1 MSFAFGQATYFHLAD
16 IARFS
21 RVMQKTGK
29 SLHLV
34 VLGQD
39 IHAGHRVLLRT
50 AQQLGVVVAAVELP
64 HVDVV
69 DAGDAGDTTEPG
81 GTTKAVGTV
90 ETTTGAADA
99 APGAQAHETNL
110 GAPSRQL
117 NPELMDVLREAG
129 VDAVVPY
136 TREPGEKDSLW
147 PQGLRTQITPPEGL
161 EDSSALAEALTV
173 HLSLL
178 HAVGPDSIIAGEKDY
193 EFLLRLQQAITDLH
207 LAVKVQGVPTV
218 RMPDGLAMSL
228 RNTEIPVEHRE
239 KAVALSAALT
249 AGAHVAERGAQGV
262 LETAQDVLDA
272 AGVQPDYL
280 ELRARDFGPAP
291 QEGDARLLVAA
302 TFGGVRLIDNVGVP
316 VGIGFRN
323 LDGDN

>member
-1 MSFAFGQATYFHLAD
+1 MSFAFGQATHFHLAD

-39 IHAGHRVLLRT
+39 IHAGHRMLLRT

-64 HVDVV
+64 HVD
-69 DAGDAGDTTEPG
+69 AGDAGDT
-81 GTTKAVGTV
+81 
-90 ETTTGAADA
+90 

-262 LETAQDVLDA
+262 LETAQDVLAA

-280 ELRARDFGPAP
+280 ELRARDFGPSP

>member
-1 MSFAFGQATYFHLAD
+1 MSFAFGQATHFHLAD

-64 HVDVV
+64 HVD
-69 DAGDAGDTTEPG
+69 
-81 GTTKAVGTV
+81 
-90 ETTTGAADA
+90 AADT

-249 AGAHVAERGAQGV
+249 AGAHVAERGAQVV
-262 LETAQDVLDA
+262 LDTAQDVLAA

>member
-1 MSFAFGQATYFHLAD
+1 MSFAFGQATHFHLAD

-64 HVDVV
+64 HVD
-69 DAGDAGDTTEPG
+69 AADAGDT
-81 GTTKAVGTV
+81 
-90 ETTTGAADA
+90 

-249 AGAHVAERGAQGV
+249 AGAHVAERGSQAV

>member
-1 MSFAFGQATYFHLAD
+1 MSFAFGQATHFHLAD

-39 IHAGHRVLLRT
+39 IHAGHRMLLRT

-64 HVDVV
+64 HVD
-69 DAGDAGDTTEPG
+69 AGDAGPD
-81 GTTKAVGTV
+81 
-90 ETTTGAADA
+90 
-99 APGAQAHETNL
+99 AQAHETNQ
-110 GAPSRQL
+110 GVPSRQL
-117 NPELMDVLREAG
+117 SPELMDVLREAG

-161 EDSSALAEALTV
+161 EDSAALAEALTV

-249 AGAHVAERGAQGV
+249 AGAHVAERGAQVV
-262 LETAQDVLDA
+262 LETAQDVLAA

>member
-1 MSFAFGQATYFHLAD
+1 MSFAFGQATHFHLAD

-39 IHAGHRVLLRT
+39 IHAGHRMLLRT

-64 HVDVV
+64 HVDTV
-69 DAGDAGDTTEPG
+69 DAGDTAETVDVAPG
-81 GTTKAVGTV
+81 AV

-99 APGAQAHETNL
+99 APGAKAHETNQ

-136 TREPGEKDSLW
+136 TREPGEKNSLW

-161 EDSSALAEALTV
+161 EDSAALAEALTV

-178 HAVGPDSIIAGEKDY
+178 HAVAPDSIIAGEKDY

-207 LAVKVQGVPTV
+207 LGVKVQGVPTV

-249 AGAHVAERGAQGV
+249 AGAHVAERGAQVV
-262 LETAQDVLDA
+262 LETAQDVLAA

>member
-1 MSFAFGQATYFHLAD
+1 MSFAFGQATHFHLAD

-39 IHAGHRVLLRT
+39 IHAGHRMLLRT

-64 HVDVV
+64 HVD
-69 DAGDAGDTTEPG
+69 
-81 GTTKAVGTV
+81 
-90 ETTTGAADA
+90 A
-99 APGAQAHETNL
+99 APGAKAHETNQ

-136 TREPGEKDSLW
+136 TREPGEKNSLW
-147 PQGLRTQITPPEGL
+147 PQGLRTQIIPPEGL
-161 EDSSALAEALTV
+161 EDSAALAEALTV

-228 RNTEIPVEHRE
+228 RNIEIPVEHRE

-249 AGAHVAERGAQGV
+249 AGAHVAERGAQAV
-262 LETAQDVLDA
+262 LETAQDVLAA

>member
-1 MSFAFGQATYFHLAD
+1 MSFAFGQATHFHLAD

-39 IHAGHRVLLRT
+39 IHAGHRMLLRT

-64 HVDVV
+64 H
-69 DAGDAGDTTEPG
+69 G
-81 GTTKAVGTV
+81 
-90 ETTTGAADA
+90 DA
-99 APGAQAHETNL
+99 APDAQAHETNQ
-110 GAPSRQL
+110 GAPSQQL
-117 NPELMDVLREAG
+117 SPELMDVLREAG

-136 TREPGEKDSLW
+136 TREPGEKNSLW
-147 PQGLRTQITPPEGL
+147 PQGLRTQIIPPEGL
-161 EDSSALAEALTV
+161 EDSAALAEALTV

-249 AGAHVAERGAQGV
+249 AGAHVAERGAQVV
-262 LETAQDVLDA
+262 LETAQDVLTA

-323 LDGDN
+323 LDGDK

>member
-1 MSFAFGQATYFHLAD
+1 MSFAFGQATHFRLAD
-16 IARFS
+16 IAGFS

-34 VLGQD
+34 VLGRD
-39 IHAGHRVLLRT
+39 IHAGHRMLLRT

-64 HVDVV
+64 HVD
-69 DAGDAGDTTEPG
+69 AGDAGPD
-81 GTTKAVGTV
+81 
-90 ETTTGAADA
+90 
-99 APGAQAHETNL
+99 AQALATNQ
-110 GAPSRQL
+110 GVPSRQL
-117 NPELMDVLREAG
+117 SPELMDVLREAG

-161 EDSSALAEALTV
+161 EDSAALAEALTV

-193 EFLLRLQQAITDLH
+193 EFLLRLQQVITDLH

-249 AGAHVAERGAQGV
+249 AGAHVAERGAQVV
-262 LETAQDVLDA
+262 LETAQDVLAA

>member
-1 MSFAFGQATYFHLAD
+1 MSFAFGQATHFHLAD

-64 HVDVV
+64 HVD
-69 DAGDAGDTTEPG
+69 AADAGDT
-81 GTTKAVGTV
+81 
-90 ETTTGAADA
+90 

-249 AGAHVAERGAQGV
+249 AGAHVAERGAQVV
-262 LETAQDVLDA
+262 LETAQDVLAA

-280 ELRARDFGPAP
+280 ELRARDFGPSP

>member
-1 MSFAFGQATYFHLAD
+1 
-16 IARFS
+16 
-21 RVMQKTGK
+21 MQKTGK

-39 IHAGHRVLLRT
+39 IHAGHRMLLRT

-64 HVDVV
+64 H
-69 DAGDAGDTTEPG
+69 G
-81 GTTKAVGTV
+81 
-90 ETTTGAADA
+90 DA
-99 APGAQAHETNL
+99 APGAKAHETNQ

-136 TREPGEKDSLW
+136 TREPGEKNSLW
-147 PQGLRTQITPPEGL
+147 PQGLRTQIIPPEGL
-161 EDSSALAEALTV
+161 EDSAALAEALTV

-249 AGAHVAERGAQGV
+249 AGAHVAERGAQVV

>member
-1 MSFAFGQATYFHLAD
+1 MSFAFGQATHFHLAD

-39 IHAGHRVLLRT
+39 IHAGHRMLLRT

-64 HVDVV
+64 HVDAGDAV
-69 DAGDAGDTTEPG
+69 DAGDTAE
-81 GTTKAVGTV
+81 TV
-90 ETTTGAADA
+90 DA
-99 APGAQAHETNL
+99 APGAQAHETNQ
-110 GAPSRQL
+110 GAPSQQL
-117 NPELMDVLREAG
+117 TPELMDVLREAG

-136 TREPGEKDSLW
+136 TREPGEKNSLW

-161 EDSSALAEALTV
+161 EDSAALAEALTV

-178 HAVGPDSIIAGEKDY
+178 HAVAPDSIIAGEKDY

-249 AGAHVAERGAQGV
+249 AGAHVAERGAQVV

-272 AGVQPDYL
+272 AGVQPEYL

>member
-1 MSFAFGQATYFHLAD
+1 MSFAFGQATLFHLAD

-21 RVMQKTGK
+21 RVMRTTGK
-29 SLHLV
+29 SLQLV
-34 VLGQD
+34 VLGAD

-50 AQQLGVVVAAVELP
+50 AKQRGVAVVAVELA
-64 HVDVV
+64 D
-69 DAGDAGDTTEPG
+69 EIG
-81 GTTKAVGTV
+81 GHAVTS
-90 ETTTGAADA
+90 
-99 APGAQAHETNL
+99 Q
-110 GAPSRQL
+110 
-117 NPELMDVLREAG
+117 NPEQHNPAPQNPAPQQAVHDKPAELRPEIMEILREAE

-136 TREPGEKDSLW
+136 TRAPGYTESLW
-147 PQGLRTQITPPEGL
+147 PQGLRTQITPPDGL
-161 EDSSALAEALTV
+161 EDSAELAQALTT

-178 HAVGPDSIIAGEKDY
+178 HAVAPETIIAGEKDY

-207 LAVKVQGVPTV
+207 LDVKVQGVPTV

-228 RNTEIPVEHRE
+228 RNTAIPETDRE
-239 KAVALSAALT
+239 KALALSAALT
-249 AGAHVAERGAQGV
+249 AGAHVAERGAEAV
-262 LETAQDVLDA
+262 LSTAADVLKA

-291 QEGDARLLVAA
+291 EEGDARLLVAA
-302 TFGGVRLIDNVGVP
+302 TFGGVRLVDNVGVP

>member
-64 HVDVV
+64 HVD
-69 DAGDAGDTTEPG
+69 AGDAGDT
-81 GTTKAVGTV
+81 
-90 ETTTGAADA
+90 
-99 APGAQAHETNL
+99 APGAQAHATNQ
-110 GAPSRQL
+110 GVPSRQL

-228 RNTEIPVEHRE
+228 RNTEIPVERRE

-249 AGAHVAERGAQGV
+249 AGAHVAERGAQAV
-262 LETAQDVLDA
+262 LETAQDVLAA

-291 QEGDARLLVAA
+291 QEGDARLLGAA

>member
-64 HVDVV
+64 HVD
-69 DAGDAGDTTEPG
+69 AADAGDT
-81 GTTKAVGTV
+81 
-90 ETTTGAADA
+90 

-161 EDSSALAEALTV
+161 EDSAALAEALTV

-178 HAVGPDSIIAGEKDY
+178 HVVAPDSIIAGEKDY

-262 LETAQDVLDA
+262 LETAQDVLAA

-291 QEGDARLLVAA
+291 QEGDARLLGAA

>member
-1 MSFAFGQATYFHLAD
+1 MSFAFGQATHFHLAD

-39 IHAGHRVLLRT
+39 IHAGHRMLLRT

-64 HVDVV
+64 HVDTV
-69 DAGDAGDTTEPG
+69 DAGDTAETVDVAP
-81 GTTKAVGTV
+81 GTV

-99 APGAQAHETNL
+99 APGAKAHETNQ

-129 VDAVVPY
+129 VDVVVPY
-136 TREPGEKDSLW
+136 TREPGEKNSLW
-147 PQGLRTQITPPEGL
+147 PQGLRTQIIPPEGL
-161 EDSSALAEALTV
+161 EDSAALAEALTV

-178 HAVGPDSIIAGEKDY
+178 HAVAPDSIIAGEKDY

-249 AGAHVAERGAQGV
+249 AGAHVAERGAQVV
-262 LETAQDVLDA
+262 LETAQDVLAA

-323 LDGDN
+323 LDGDD

>member
-1 MSFAFGQATYFHLAD
+1 MSFAFGQATHFHLAD

-39 IHAGHRVLLRT
+39 IHAGHRMLLRT

-64 HVDVV
+64 HVDAA
-69 DAGDAGDTTEPG
+69 D
-81 GTTKAVGTV
+81 TTKAVGT
-90 ETTTGAADA
+90 TPCAGDT
-99 APGAQAHETNL
+99 APGAQAHATNQ

-117 NPELMDVLREAG
+117 SPELMDLLREAG

-161 EDSSALAEALTV
+161 EDSAALAEALTV

-249 AGAHVAERGAQGV
+249 AGAHVAERGAQVV
-262 LETAQDVLDA
+262 LETAQDVLAA

>member
-1 MSFAFGQATYFHLAD
+1 MSFAFGQATHFHLAD

-39 IHAGHRVLLRT
+39 IHAGHRMLLRT

-64 HVDVV
+64 HI
-69 DAGDAGDTTEPG
+69 DAGDTAETVDVAPG
-81 GTTKAVGTV
+81 AV

-99 APGAQAHETNL
+99 APGAQAHETNQ
-110 GAPSRQL
+110 GAPSQQL

-136 TREPGEKDSLW
+136 TREPGEKNSLW
-147 PQGLRTQITPPEGL
+147 PQGLRTQIIPPEGL
-161 EDSSALAEALTV
+161 EDSAALAEALTV

-178 HAVGPDSIIAGEKDY
+178 HAVAPDSIIAGEKDY

-228 RNTEIPVEHRE
+228 RNIEIPVEHRE

-249 AGAHVAERGAQGV
+249 AGAHVAERGAQVV
-262 LETAQDVLDA
+262 LETAQDVLAA

>member
-1 MSFAFGQATYFHLAD
+1 MSFAFGQATHFHLAD

-39 IHAGHRVLLRT
+39 IHAGHRMLLRT

-64 HVDVV
+64 HVD
-69 DAGDAGDTTEPG
+69 AGDTT
-81 GTTKAVGTV
+81 KAV
-90 ETTTGAADA
+90 ETTTGAGDT

-117 NPELMDVLREAG
+117 RPELMDVLREAG

-161 EDSSALAEALTV
+161 EDSAALAEALTV

-249 AGAHVAERGAQGV
+249 AGAHVAERGAQVV
-262 LETAQDVLDA
+262 LETAQDVLAA

>member
-1 MSFAFGQATYFHLAD
+1 MSFAFGQATHFHLAD

-39 IHAGHRVLLRT
+39 IHAGHRMLLRT

-64 HVDVV
+64 HVGAAVELPHV
-69 DAGDAGDTTEPG
+69 DAGDT
-81 GTTKAVGTV
+81 
-90 ETTTGAADA
+90 

-249 AGAHVAERGAQGV
+249 AGAHVAERGAQAV
-262 LETAQDVLDA
+262 LETAQDVLAA

>member
-1 MSFAFGQATYFHLAD
+1 MSFAFGQATHFHLAD

-39 IHAGHRVLLRT
+39 IHAGHRMLLRT

-64 HVDVV
+64 HVD
-69 DAGDAGDTTEPG
+69 AGDAGDT
-81 GTTKAVGTV
+81 
-90 ETTTGAADA
+90 

-249 AGAHVAERGAQGV
+249 AGAHVAERGAQAV
-262 LETAQDVLDA
+262 LETAQDVLAA

-291 QEGDARLLVAA
+291 QEGDARLLGAA

>member
-1 MSFAFGQATYFHLAD
+1 MSFAFGQATHFHLAD

-39 IHAGHRVLLRT
+39 IHAGHRMLLRT

-64 HVDVV
+64 HVD
-69 DAGDAGDTTEPG
+69 AGDAGDT
-81 GTTKAVGTV
+81 
-90 ETTTGAADA
+90 
-99 APGAQAHETNL
+99 APGAQAHATNQ
-110 GAPSRQL
+110 GVPSRQL
-117 NPELMDVLREAG
+117 SPELMDVLREAG

-249 AGAHVAERGAQGV
+249 AGAHVAERGAQVV
-262 LETAQDVLDA
+262 LDTAQDVLAA

>member
-1 MSFAFGQATYFHLAD
+1 MSFAFGQATHFHLAD

-39 IHAGHRVLLRT
+39 IHAGHRMLLRT

-64 HVDVV
+64 H
-69 DAGDAGDTTEPG
+69 G
-81 GTTKAVGTV
+81 
-90 ETTTGAADA
+90 DA
-99 APGAQAHETNL
+99 APGAKAHETNQ

-136 TREPGEKDSLW
+136 TREPGEKNSLW

-161 EDSSALAEALTV
+161 EDSAALAEALTV

-178 HAVGPDSIIAGEKDY
+178 HAVAPDSIIAGEKDY

-249 AGAHVAERGAQGV
+249 AGAHVAERGAQVV

-291 QEGDARLLVAA
+291 REGDARLLVAA

>member
-1 MSFAFGQATYFHLAD
+1 MSFAFGQATHFHLAD

-64 HVDVV
+64 HVD
-69 DAGDAGDTTEPG
+69 AGDAGDT
-81 GTTKAVGTV
+81 
-90 ETTTGAADA
+90 
-99 APGAQAHETNL
+99 APGAQAHATNL

-161 EDSSALAEALTV
+161 EDSSALADALTV

-249 AGAHVAERGAQGV
+249 AGAHVAERGAQAV

>member
-1 MSFAFGQATYFHLAD
+1 MSFAFGQATHFHLAD

-39 IHAGHRVLLRT
+39 IHAGHRMLLRT

-64 HVDVV
+64 HVD
-69 DAGDAGDTTEPG
+69 AGDAG
-81 GTTKAVGTV
+81 GT
-90 ETTTGAADA
+90 
-99 APGAQAHETNL
+99 APGAQAHATNQ
-110 GAPSRQL
+110 GVPSRQL
-117 NPELMDVLREAG
+117 SPELMDVLREAG

-249 AGAHVAERGAQGV
+249 AGAHVAERGAQVV
-262 LETAQDVLDA
+262 LDTAQDVLAA

>member
-1 MSFAFGQATYFHLAD
+1 MSFAFGQATHFHLAD

-39 IHAGHRVLLRT
+39 IHAGHRMLLRT

-64 HVDVV
+64 HVDTV
-69 DAGDAGDTTEPG
+69 DAGDTAETVDVAPG
-81 GTTKAVGTV
+81 AV

-99 APGAQAHETNL
+99 APGAKAHETNQ

-136 TREPGEKDSLW
+136 TREPGEKNSLW
-147 PQGLRTQITPPEGL
+147 PQGLRTQIIPPEGL
-161 EDSSALAEALTV
+161 EDSAALAEALTV

-249 AGAHVAERGAQGV
+249 AGAHVAERGAQVV
-262 LETAQDVLDA
+262 LETAQDVLAA

>member
-1 MSFAFGQATYFHLAD
+1 MSFAFGQATHFHLAD

-29 SLHLV
+29 FLHLV

-39 IHAGHRVLLRT
+39 IHAGHRMLLRT

-64 HVDVV
+64 H
-69 DAGDAGDTTEPG
+69 G
-81 GTTKAVGTV
+81 
-90 ETTTGAADA
+90 DA
-99 APGAQAHETNL
+99 APGAQAHATNQ
-110 GAPSRQL
+110 GAPSQQL
-117 NPELMDVLREAG
+117 TPELMDVLREAG

-136 TREPGEKDSLW
+136 TREPGEKNSLW

-161 EDSSALAEALTV
+161 EDSAALAEALTV

-178 HAVGPDSIIAGEKDY
+178 HAVAPDSLIAGEKDY

-249 AGAHVAERGAQGV
+249 AGAHVAERGAQVV

>member
-1 MSFAFGQATYFHLAD
+1 MSFAFGQATLFHLAD

-21 RVMQKTGK
+21 RVMRTTGK
-29 SLHLV
+29 SLQLV
-34 VLGQD
+34 VLGAD

-50 AQQLGVVVAAVELP
+50 AKQRGVAVVAVELADE
-64 HVDVV
+64 V
-69 DAGDAGDTTEPG
+69 G
-81 GTTKAVGTV
+81 GHAVTPQS
-90 ETTTGAADA
+90 T
-99 APGAQAHETNL
+99 APQHPAPQNPAPQQAVHDKPAEL
-110 GAPSRQL
+110 R
-117 NPELMDVLREAG
+117 PEIMEILREAE

-136 TREPGEKDSLW
+136 TRAPGLTESLW
-147 PQGLRTQITPPEGL
+147 PQGLRTQITPPDGL
-161 EDSSALAEALTV
+161 EDSAELAQALTT

-178 HAVGPDSIIAGEKDY
+178 HAVAPETIIAGEKDY

-207 LAVKVQGVPTV
+207 LDVKIQGVPTV

-228 RNTEIPVEHRE
+228 RNTAIPETDRE
-239 KAVALSAALT
+239 KALALSAALT
-249 AGAHVAERGAQGV
+249 AGAHVAERGAEAV
-262 LETAQDVLDA
+262 LSTAADVLRA

-291 QEGDARLLVAA
+291 EEGDARLLVAA
-302 TFGGVRLIDNVGVP
+302 TFGGVRLVDNVGVP

>member
-1 MSFAFGQATYFHLAD
+1 MSFAFGQATHFHLAD

-39 IHAGHRVLLRT
+39 IHAGHRMLLRT

-64 HVDVV
+64 HVD
-69 DAGDAGDTTEPG
+69 AGDAGDT
-81 GTTKAVGTV
+81 
-90 ETTTGAADA
+90 
-99 APGAQAHETNL
+99 APGAQAHETNQ
-110 GAPSRQL
+110 GVPSRQL
-117 NPELMDVLREAG
+117 SPELMDVLREAG

-249 AGAHVAERGAQGV
+249 AGAHVAERGAQAV
-262 LETAQDVLDA
+262 LETAQDVLAA